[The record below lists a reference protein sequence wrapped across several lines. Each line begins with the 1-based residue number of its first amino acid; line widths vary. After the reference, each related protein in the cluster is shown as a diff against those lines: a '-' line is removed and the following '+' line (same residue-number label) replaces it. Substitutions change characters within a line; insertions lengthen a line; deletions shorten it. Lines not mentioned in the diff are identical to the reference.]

1 MVELGASDLHC
12 KVGSPPVL
20 RVDGGL
26 QPSEY
31 PPLTSQDTEML
42 ASELMPMSKS
52 VTFSETNEADFG
64 YTLPGVGRFRVNVFR
79 QRGLVGLAIRRVRSD
94 VPSLEELR
102 LPPVVRSL
110 AELPRGL
117 VLVTGPA
124 GTGKTTSIASMIGHI
139 NHTRRAHIISIED
152 PIEVVHEDVLS
163 IIDQREVGI
172 DTMSYGAALRHVVRQ
187 DPDVIFLGEIRD
199 AESAEA
205 AIQAA
210 ETGHL
215 VISTLHTIDATET
228 VNRLIDLFPPTHQR
242 QIRVSFAA
250 ALKAIVSQRLLPRA
264 DGRGRVP
271 TIEIL
276 INTGRVQE
284 RIMDPEHT
292 FEITDVMAEGEFYGM
307 QTFDQ
312 SLVALVMEGLV
323 TEDEAREAST
333 TPHDFTLTLKAA
345 KMRAA
350 AAAGV
355 PVDGYAART
364 V

>member
-355 PVDGYAART
+355 PGDGYAART